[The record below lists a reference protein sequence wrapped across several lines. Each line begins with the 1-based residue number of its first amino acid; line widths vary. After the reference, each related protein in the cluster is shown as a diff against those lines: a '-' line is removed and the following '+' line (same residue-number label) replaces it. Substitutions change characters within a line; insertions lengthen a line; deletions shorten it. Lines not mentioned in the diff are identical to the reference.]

1 MSLLPYFRMKPAL
14 LLLASNLTSLAC
26 AVGAILLAL
35 NGIAGWGWFL
45 AIALMT
51 TSYYSSNNSN

>member
-1 MSLLPYFRMKPAL
+1 MKPAL

-35 NGIAGWGWFL
+35 NGIAGWGCFL
-45 AIALMT
+45 FIALMT
-51 TSYYSSNNSN
+51 TSYYSSGE

>member
-1 MSLLPYFRMKPAL
+1 MKNALFVLIISLP
-14 LLLASNLTSLAC
+14 SITC

-45 AIALMT
+45 FIALISNPAALGLKIT
-51 TSYYSSNNSN
+51 TT

>member
-1 MSLLPYFRMKPAL
+1 MKPVL

-45 AIALMT
+45 FIAAMT
-51 TSYYSSNNSN
+51 ISSYSSSN

>member
-1 MSLLPYFRMKPAL
+1 MKPAL

>member
-1 MSLLPYFRMKPAL
+1 MKLAL

-35 NGIAGWGWFL
+35 NDIGGWG
-45 AIALMT
+45 
-51 TSYYSSNNSN
+51 